1 MIVSV
6 VTISDSLADDWPGPE
21 PPVELAPGDPEV
33 DEAWLEVAGA
43 ELLFKEPPVPDAVP
57 EENEAEP
64 DLGGAVPVL
73 IVYGAVPVLLV
84 YGAVP
89 VLLVYGAVPE
99 DPTLLDVELAE
110 TIGELLGL
118 VYELEVESAEEEFDR
133 NGEEVEMAD
142 DEFSCDEDDV
152 IKLELELE
160 VLEVVLTVEE
170 EELELELELDVEVV
184 GEPVRHEQAEDTVGI
199 SQSFPGS
206 LGRGMPP
213 NSVKKS
219 QNAVGSGSL
228 AVSTSEL
235 KQLALLQLASSL
247 TRNSFGTVVV
257 VGGGDSM
264 IEVAP

>member
-43 ELLFKEPPVPDAVP
+43 ELLLKELPVPDAVP
-57 EENEAEP
+57 EEKEAEP

-89 VLLVYGAVPE
+89 D

-118 VYELEVESAEEEFDR
+118 VYELEIDSADEEFDR
-133 NGEEVEMAD
+133 NEEEVEMAD
-142 DEFSCDEDDV
+142 DEFSCAEDDV

-170 EELELELELDVEVV
+170 EEELELELDVEVV

-199 SQSFPGS
+199 SQSCSGA

-219 QNAVGSGSL
+219 QNEVGSGSL

-257 VGGGDSM
+257 VGGVESM